1 MRFSRHN
8 FYHKMKTDL
17 SGIKNIIF
25 DLGKVI
31 LNLDFNASIKA
42 FQNLGLNKDV
52 LDRHQAYADPVFYNL
67 EVGLVGAEEFH
78 KKVRLLLN
86 NPGASDLQ
94 IDNAWSAMIL
104 DIPANRV
111 KTLQRLSKDYRLF
124 LFSNTNEIHI
134 SRLLFEFREEHG
146 FDFTTLFE
154 KVFYSHEIYAR
165 KPDIEAFEKVIRL
178 AGVLPEETLFV
189 DDLEKNIV
197 AAKQARLKTLWLK
210 EGMELTD
217 LF

>member
-1 MRFSRHN
+1 
-8 FYHKMKTDL
+8 MKTDL

-52 LDRHQAYADPVFYNL
+52 LERQQQAYADPVFYNL
-67 EVGLVGAEEFH
+67 EVGRVSAEEFH

-86 NPGASDLQ
+86 NPGASDGQ
-94 IDNAWSAMIL
+94 IDDAWSAMIL

-134 SRLLFEFREEHG
+134 SRLLVEFREEHG
-146 FDFTTLFE
+146 LDFTSLFE
-154 KVFYSHEIYAR
+154 KVFYSHEIHAR

-178 AGVLPEETLFV
+178 ARVLPEETLFV

-197 AAKQARLKTLWLK
+197 AAKHAGLKTFWLE
-210 EGMELTD
+210 EGLELTD